1 MFETIRK
8 TFSIF
13 NGKQKAQFIISFMLQ
28 LIGSVFELLGISM
41 LMPVVMALVQPEAL
55 MENQLVQSV
64 MEVMHLETA
73 KEITLFML
81 VGLCGLYIAK
91 NAYFIIMTYI
101 QYQILWHNELRTEIR
116 VMQIYIHRPYSYHIK
131 MNSSEIQRTI
141 LTDIGNV
148 FSVVEN
154 VFSLT
159 ADAVTGLLIMIFLL
173 INDWSTTVVLIAIM
187 AIFLLTYLKVFKR
200 RLYLYGKLG
209 QKYGADSVKCIR
221 QAFGGIKEVKIY
233 QCEDYFVDSYREV
246 RAKQIS
252 MMKRGMFFQALPRYC
267 LEPICII
274 GVLLP
279 VFIMALMDVEL
290 KGAISQLAV
299 FAGAAYKLMPVV
311 IRINSSVGR
320 LVNLKASVDLIYDVM
335 QDMKDEKTSVEKPKN
350 IVDVTDNEE
359 IRLEKVS
366 FEYESG
372 KPILKKVDL
381 RIKAGESVAFVGASG
396 AGKTTLVDI
405 ILGILKPSAG
415 KIYYGTEELENFRDD
430 WLKKVGYIPQNI
442 FLSDDTIRNNVAFG
456 KREIDEQKIWKALK
470 EAQLETFVREKGA
483 GLDLTIGEAGVRMS
497 GGQRQRL
504 GIARAL
510 YDDPQILILD
520 EATSALDGETEK
532 AVMEAID
539 YLRGKKTL
547 IIVAHRLSTIE
558 KCDEVYEIGKG
569 KVVRQR

>member
-1 MFETIRK
+1 MLETIRK
-8 TFSIF
+8 TFLIF
-13 NGKQKAQFIISFMLQ
+13 SRKQKAQFFISFLLQ
-28 LIGSVFELLGISM
+28 LVGSVFELLGISM
-41 LMPVVMALVQPEAL
+41 LMPVVMALVEPDAL

-73 KEITLFML
+73 KELTLFML
-81 VGLCGLYIAK
+81 TGLCLLYAVK
-91 NAYFIIMTYI
+91 NAYFIIMTYV
-101 QYQILWHNELRTEIR
+101 QYQILWHNELKTEIR

-131 MNSSEIQRTI
+131 KNSSEIQRTI

-154 VFSLT
+154 VFSLVS
-159 ADAVTGLLIMIFLL
+159 DVVTGLLITTFLL
-173 INDWSTTVVLIAIM
+173 INNWSTTVALIAIL
-187 AIFLLTYLKVFKR
+187 AVFLVVYLKVFKR
-200 RLYLYGKLG
+200 RLYLYGKLS

-233 QCEDYFVDSYREV
+233 QCEDYLVDSYREV

-252 MMKRGMFFQALPRYC
+252 MVKRGMFFQILPRYC
-267 LEPICII
+267 LEPICIV
-274 GVLLP
+274 GVLMP
-279 VFIMALMDVEL
+279 VFVMALMDVTL
-290 KGAISQLAV
+290 NSVISQLAI

-311 IRINSSVGR
+311 IRMNSSVGR
-320 LVNLKASVDLIYDVM
+320 LMNLKASVDLIYDMM
-335 QDMKDEKTSVEKPKN
+335 QNMKEEETPAEKQKN
-350 IVDVTDNEE
+350 TVDVPGSAE
-359 IRLEKVS
+359 IRLEGVS

-372 KPILKKVDL
+372 KPILEDVDL
-381 RIKAGESVAFVGASG
+381 CIKAGTSVAFVGVSG
-396 AGKTTLVDI
+396 AGKTTLADI
-405 ILGILKPSAG
+405 ILGILQPSAG
-415 KIYYGTEELENFRDD
+415 KIYYGTKELENLRGD

-456 KREIDEQKIWKALK
+456 KREIDDQKVWKALE
-470 EAQLETFVREKGA
+470 EAQLAEFVREEAA
-483 GLDLTIGEAGVRMS
+483 GLDLVIGEAGIRMS
-497 GGQRQRL
+497 GGQRQRI

-532 AVMEAID
+532 AVMESVD

-547 IIVAHRLSTIE
+547 IIIAHRLSTIE
-558 KCDEVYEIGKG
+558 KCDEVYKVGKG